1 MLTQYRYLA
10 AIIDHGGVTAAANAL
25 SVSQPALSRSLQSL
39 EFQLDAKLIDRA
51 TWQLTPVGAMV
62 LQRARLLLA
71 EQGSL
76 MEDVKTLAR
85 HGETQ
90 VFVNG
95 APMTAVALM
104 RRIITR
110 LAQSHP
116 DIRVSVRG
124 DNGANFSWKHEALLR
139 GDLDVGLTIID
150 PANQAKG
157 LVQLPLFEPE
167 LRMIVRRGEDGG
179 RHISSLV
186 DLIDRRWILP
196 PVGSSPRAVVEN
208 EFRLCGLEPPRDTIE
223 ISDWRIA
230 LDLVRETG
238 WVTAIPYHPACFED
252 EFDRLEVLTIP
263 FKARP
268 LGIGIYVR
276 PFALRRPATAAFI
289 EAATE
294 TVDAYGSTPPS
305 MHLLHQQIL

>member
-1 MLTQYRYLA
+1 MLTHYRYLA
-10 AIIDHGGVTAAANAL
+10 AIIDHGGVTAAAHAL
-25 SVSQPALSRSLQSL
+25 AVSQPAISRSLQSL

-76 MEDVKTLAR
+76 MEDVRTLAR

-95 APMTAVALM
+95 APMTAVVLM

-110 LAQSHP
+110 LANTHP
-116 DIRVSVRG
+116 NIRVSVRG
-124 DNGANFSWKHEALLR
+124 DNGANYAWKHEALLK
-139 GDLDVGLTIID
+139 GDLDVALTIID
-150 PANQAKG
+150 PAHQAKG

-167 LRMIVRRGEDGG
+167 LRVIMRREEGNASQ
-179 RHISSLV
+179 ISNLT
-186 DLIDRRWILP
+186 DLIDRRWIFP
-196 PVGSSPRAVVEN
+196 PIGSSPRAVVEN

-230 LDLVRETG
+230 LDLVRETD

-252 EFDRLEVLTIP
+252 EFDRFEVLAIP

-276 PFALRRPATAAFI
+276 PFALRRSATAAFI
-289 EAATE
+289 EAATD
-294 TVDAYGSTPPS
+294 TVAAYGPDASP
-305 MHLLHQQIL
+305 MHFLHQ

>member
-1 MLTQYRYLA
+1 MLTQYRYFA
-10 AIIDHGGVTAAANAL
+10 AIIDHGGVTAAAHAL
-25 SVSQPALSRSLQSL
+25 AISQPAISRSLQSL
-39 EFQLDAKLIDRA
+39 EFQFDAKLIDRA
-51 TWQLTPVGAMV
+51 TWQLTPIGAMV

-76 MEDVKTLAR
+76 MEDVKALAQ
-85 HGETQ
+85 HGEAQ

-95 APMTAVALM
+95 APMTAVVLM

-110 LAQSHP
+110 LAATHTN
-116 DIRVSVRG
+116 IRVSVRG
-124 DNGANFSWKHEALLR
+124 DNGANYAWKHEALLK
-139 GDLDVGLTIID
+139 GDLDVALTIID
-150 PANQAKG
+150 PAHQTKG

-167 LRMIVRRGEDGG
+167 LRVIVRRTEEGAS
-179 RHISSLV
+179 RISRLEE
-186 DLIDRRWILP
+186 LIDRRWIMP
-196 PVGSSPRAVVEN
+196 PMGSSPRAVVEN

-230 LDLVRETG
+230 LDLVRETN

-252 EFDRLEVLTIP
+252 QFDRLEVLTIP

-294 TVDAYGSTPPS
+294 TVSAYGSAPSS
-305 MHLLHQQIL
+305 MHLPHR